1 MDLPD
6 DDGRSLLFGIK
17 RPRREFGEGR
27 EIAPPPFQP
36 NLPNGD
42 GNNPAQHDGN
52 EGRKVVPQHHE
63 REEIGGVVLHQSKD
77 RVLIKR
83 REGTPYK
90 APHGIPQ
97 TAEKEEHQSRKR

>member
-6 DDGRSLLFGIK
+6 DDGRGLLFGIK
-17 RPRREFGEGR
+17 RPRRELGEGC
-27 EIAPPPFQP
+27 EIAPPPLQP
-36 NLPNGD
+36 DLPNGD
-42 GNNPAQHDGN
+42 GNKPGQHDGN
-52 EGRKVVPQHHE
+52 EGRKVVPQHHG

-77 RVLIKR
+77 RVFIKR

-97 TAEKEEHQSRKR
+97 TGEKKEQQSRKR